1 MIRDHWAIGE
11 LSALGLGHHLPR
23 DQRRIRTENAPS
35 NFTTLNHMANN
46 LFRKA
51 PGKTLP
57 AHETTHRRGD
67 GDYLV
72 SLIAA

>member
-1 MIRDHWAIGE
+1 VKPLRPTHPFRDDE
-11 LSALGLGHHLPR
+11 
-23 DQRRIRTENAPS
+23 RRIRTENAPS

-51 PGKTLP
+51 PGKDSLP
-57 AHETTHRRGD
+57 MRRHTAASD
-67 GDYLV
+67 DDYLV